1 VVRGDEGVSDYSLPG
16 MAFSAIVP
24 VLNGVE
30 TIGEMLDALA
40 EQKTSSQWEV
50 VVADN
55 GSSDGTRDLVRSR
68 ARDFPVP
75 LRLIDASAVTGV
87 AFARN
92 AGALAASGVGI
103 AFCDADDRVGD
114 SWIDSILES
123 LAVADAVGGPL
134 RELRTPHDP
143 AAPVLRHSV
152 ERSPVTGLP
161 VMMGAGN
168 FAIRRESFLSV
179 GGLDISMTT
188 YGGEDNELSVRL
200 HKANIRPLLNER
212 MVLYFR
218 ETRSLRRGLAKVYG
232 AAQAEVGI
240 WRRHPDLFVE
250 ENRPQWARRAMRRLP
265 MDLLGV
271 LRTKNPRKIA
281 RLIVRRA
288 GNIRAQMRMPRTPVA
303 TVHIGEMAVPRDIT
317 KEE

>member
-92 AGALAASGVGI
+92 AGALAASGVG
-103 AFCDADDRVGD
+103 R
-114 SWIDSILES
+114 
-123 LAVADAVGGPL
+123 AVCACAAQGGGRGVDTKHAWRAGGGRGRPPRGRGPRGGPPPPAA
-134 RELRTPHDP
+134 RPTTGSGTPGSTASSSRSPWRTPWED
-143 AAPVLRHSV
+143 
-152 ERSPVTGLP
+152 RSASFGLLT
-161 VMMGAGN
+161 
-168 FAIRRESFLSV
+168 IRR
-179 GGLDISMTT
+179 
-188 YGGEDNELSVRL
+188 
-200 HKANIRPLLNER
+200 
-212 MVLYFR
+212 
-218 ETRSLRRGLAKVYG
+218 
-232 AAQAEVGI
+232 
-240 WRRHPDLFVE
+240 
-250 ENRPQWARRAMRRLP
+250 PQSCAIP
-265 MDLLGV
+265 
-271 LRTKNPRKIA
+271 
-281 RLIVRRA
+281 
-288 GNIRAQMRMPRTPVA
+288 
-303 TVHIGEMAVPRDIT
+303 
-317 KEE
+317 

>member
-103 AFCDADDRVGD
+103 AFCDADDRVG
-114 SWIDSILES
+114 
-123 LAVADAVGGPL
+123 GGGGGGVSAPH
-134 RELRTPHDP
+134 RAPPTTGSGTPGSTASSSRSPWRTPWED
-143 AAPVLRHSV
+143 
-152 ERSPVTGLP
+152 RSASFGLLT
-161 VMMGAGN
+161 
-168 FAIRRESFLSV
+168 IRR
-179 GGLDISMTT
+179 
-188 YGGEDNELSVRL
+188 
-200 HKANIRPLLNER
+200 
-212 MVLYFR
+212 
-218 ETRSLRRGLAKVYG
+218 
-232 AAQAEVGI
+232 
-240 WRRHPDLFVE
+240 
-250 ENRPQWARRAMRRLP
+250 PQSCAIP
-265 MDLLGV
+265 
-271 LRTKNPRKIA
+271 
-281 RLIVRRA
+281 
-288 GNIRAQMRMPRTPVA
+288 
-303 TVHIGEMAVPRDIT
+303 
-317 KEE
+317 